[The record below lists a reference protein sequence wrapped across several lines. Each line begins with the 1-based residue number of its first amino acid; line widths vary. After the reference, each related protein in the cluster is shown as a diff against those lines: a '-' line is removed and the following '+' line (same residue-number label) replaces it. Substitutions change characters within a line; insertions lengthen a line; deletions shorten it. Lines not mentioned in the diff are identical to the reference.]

1 MRAFRGLAA
10 AVAAMAVV
18 ATAGCTNSEESD
30 GGNAS
35 GELTKVTY
43 LTAFNTFGR
52 EAYAYV
58 AKEKGFFKE
67 QGLDVDIQVGAGSG
81 ENMAAL
87 ASGAAQ
93 FAPVDSTGYML
104 FKGTG
109 KVNGVTAIAAVQQRS
124 MVGIMTLSDT
134 GIVAPKDLE
143 GKKLGDQEGAT
154 TSILFDLYASQA
166 GIDPTKVT
174 RESVNAGQLA
184 GALAQKQVDAIGQFV
199 VGQPLIEKAA
209 GNKPDRKAVSL
220 PFSDVL
226 TDLYGHF
233 LLTSDKIANEDPELA
248 KKFTAGLLKGLD
260 YSINNPQESA
270 EILAKVIPETNVEV
284 AAAEMVIMK
293 TYTIGDAP
301 KLGVV
306 DESRVAK
313 VVALLEG
320 AKQIPAGKTPAD
332 FMKVDLAPKA

>member
-1 MRAFRGLAA
+1 
-10 AVAAMAVV
+10 MAVV
-18 ATAGCTNSEESD
+18 AVAGCTNSEDSD

-58 AKEKGFFKE
+58 AKEKGFFAE
-67 QGLDVDIQVGAGSG
+67 QGLDVDIQVGEGSG

-87 ASGAAQ
+87 SAGSAD

-104 FKGTG
+104 VKGKG
-109 KVNGVTAIAAVQQRS
+109 AVQGIENVTAIAAVQQRS
-124 MVGIMTLSDT
+124 MVGIMTLADT
-134 GIVAPKDLE
+134 GITSPKDLE
-143 GKKLGDQEGAT
+143 GKILGDQEGAT
-154 TSILFDLYASQA
+154 TSILFDLYATSA
-166 GIDPTKVT
+166 GIDASKVK

-184 GALAQKQVDAIGQFV
+184 GALAGKQVDAIGQFV

-209 GNKPDRKAVSL
+209 KNDPNRKAVSL

-233 LLTSDKIANEDPELA
+233 LLTSTKMATERPEIAQ
-248 KKFTAGLLKGLD
+248 KFTTALLKGLD

-270 EILAKVIPETNVEV
+270 EILAKAIPETNVEV

-301 KLGVV
+301 KLGVATRPGSPRSSHS
-306 DESRVAK
+306 SR
-313 VVALLEG
+313 
-320 AKQIPAGKTPAD
+320 
-332 FMKVDLAPKA
+332 APTRSRRARPRRTS